1 MSTFP
6 FLLALALVTE
16 RDEVERAA
24 IVVSGAGLV
33 GYAVLAF
40 LGVSGP

>member
-6 FLLALALVTE
+6 FLLALALVTD
-16 RDEVERAA
+16 RGRRATGA
-24 IVVSGAGLV
+24 VVLAGRAGRLR
-33 GYAVLAF
+33 VLAF